1 MQGRRYGDIPFAK
14 VGDISRH
21 SRQGSKF
28 IETADNFVVESDLI
42 TLRARAIPPESTLF
56 AKIGEAIRHNHRV
69 INSRPML
76 IDNNAMAATPS
87 KAVDASYLF
96 RFLQTVDFY
105 RLATSTTV
113 PSLRKSDLE
122 RIPMP
127 LPPIEEQR
135 RVAAILDHVDA
146 LRVKRRR
153 VLSHLDA
160 IPQAIFLDMF
170 GEFSGKFLTVEEV
183 AAPTKGAIR
192 TGPFGSQLLHGEFVG
207 EGISVLGLDNVVGN
221 QFSWRERR
229 YITPEKYQQLRRYTV
244 HPGDVLVSIMGTC
257 GRCVVVPPNVGT
269 AINTKHICAITLDRD
284 LVLPEFVRAAFL
296 WHPSSRQHLAQR
308 TKGAIMDGLNMGI
321 VKEMPLPVPQVD
333 DQREFVKV
341 VRQLDGLSRSTL
353 QSAMEL
359 DNLFTSLQSRAFSG
373 QL

>member
-1 MQGRRYGDIPFAK
+1 
-14 VGDISRH
+14 
-21 SRQGSKF
+21 
-28 IETADNFVVESDLI
+28 
-42 TLRARAIPPESTLF
+42 
-56 AKIGEAIRHNHRV
+56 
-69 INSRPML
+69 ML